1 MEGQPPGWKIAEG
14 RAKGAGEADMFRQV
28 SHPSGA
34 SAEGSQGKRM
44 LREEDEGRG
53 ERALQSAGELGH
65 RNVSQGRGQSCH
77 TFPSV
82 S

>member
-1 MEGQPPGWKIAEG
+1 MEGQPPGWKTAEG

-34 SAEGSQGKRM
+34 PAEGSQGKRM

-53 ERALQSAGELGH
+53 ELALPKCRRAWTQE
-65 RNVSQGRGQSCH
+65 C
-77 TFPSV
+77 
-82 S
+82 